1 MRIDI
6 EIPDQ
11 IFTIDEKQRL
21 AQTLGINLANL
32 EDKMQGI
39 LLAAFIEY
47 KEMLLGKG
55 LPTRAD
61 EIKQHRLLHLV
72 KHYFK
77 GRIPSETEVS
87 GMFQLTEAESKS
99 LIKNVMTRFRY
110 QLEEE
115 IYNTGKEVVE
125 NCELRE
131 DKYEVA
137 IQSDNVLERLNWII
151 RNGNPDLESIRKIR
165 DAAGKYS
172 MTKDTYQFL
181 ENYFGLDAETGDAS

>member
-11 IFTIDEKQRL
+11 IFTMDEKQRL
-21 AQTLGINLANL
+21 AQTLDVNLSTL
-32 EDKMQGI
+32 EDKIQGI

-72 KHYFK
+72 KHYFN

-131 DKYEVA
+131 EKYEVA

-151 RNGNPDLESIRKIR
+151 RNGNPELESIRKIR

-172 MTKDTYQFL
+172 MAKDTYQFL
-181 ENYFGLDAETGDAS
+181 ENYFGLATGTGDAS